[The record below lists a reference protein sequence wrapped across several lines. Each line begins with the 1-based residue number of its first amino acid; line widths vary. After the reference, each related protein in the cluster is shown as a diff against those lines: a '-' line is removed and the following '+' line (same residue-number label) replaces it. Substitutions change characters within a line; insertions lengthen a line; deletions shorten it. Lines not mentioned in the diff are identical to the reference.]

1 MTEGLIIT
9 SCAGPSPLNV
19 HGTMDGFPFFM
30 RATQHGWTLTVVP
43 TEQDAFEAW
52 ISAHMDGHELGIYHD
67 AELHDCKGVK
77 QADIMAILE
86 GTYEKFCQMLSED
99 ERAPALCRI
108 RQPPPLQFDR
118 RPACAVCWQQ
128 AQGFN

>member
-52 ISAHMDGHELGIYHD
+52 ISAHMDGRELGIYHD

-86 GTYEKFCQMLSED
+86 DEYVKFCQMLSED
-99 ERAPALCRI
+99 EASAPALVCI
-108 RQPPPLQFDR
+108 QP
-118 RPACAVCWQQ
+118 AAAV
-128 AQGFN
+128 AV

>member
-67 AELHDCKGVK
+67 AELHDCKKLTWKYVE
-77 QADIMAILE
+77 AFLE
-86 GTYEKFCQMLSED
+86 GAYEKFCKTLSD
-99 ERAPALCRI
+99 DKERTGAIESVPI
-108 RQPPPLQFDR
+108 
-118 RPACAVCWQQ
+118 
-128 AQGFN
+128 